1 MFIVDPDAGD
11 EDVVKLSEGVQ
22 KIITGQGGSSTKTEM
37 MGKRQL
43 AYEINHKKDGTY
55 VLLEVEGSGAE
66 IAEVERRMRVNDQIL
81 RYMTVRVDEM
91 RRRAEKLKARRAR
104 KAEKQPSNGKAKAVE
119 TDTDTDDDES
129 AGILWGDAFAAG
141 GDVVDSVS
149 LRQRWMG
156 LPDHVPDPWNG
167 FFAALRYD
175 NRSNRL
181 VAGADL
187 FGLFPVYYWTSAD
200 VVLIGEVRD
209 AETARIAAG
218 SP

>member
-1 MFIVDPDAGD
+1 MAEKRTYELMFIVDPDAGD

-22 KIITGQGGSSTKTEM
+22 KIITGQGGSITKTEM

-104 KAEKQPSNGKAKAVE
+104 KAEKQSGNGKAKAVA

-129 AGILWGDAFAAG
+129 AA
-141 GDVVDSVS
+141 
-149 LRQRWMG
+149 
-156 LPDHVPDPWNG
+156 
-167 FFAALRYD
+167 
-175 NRSNRL
+175 
-181 VAGADL
+181 
-187 FGLFPVYYWTSAD
+187 
-200 VVLIGEVRD
+200 
-209 AETARIAAG
+209 
-218 SP
+218 